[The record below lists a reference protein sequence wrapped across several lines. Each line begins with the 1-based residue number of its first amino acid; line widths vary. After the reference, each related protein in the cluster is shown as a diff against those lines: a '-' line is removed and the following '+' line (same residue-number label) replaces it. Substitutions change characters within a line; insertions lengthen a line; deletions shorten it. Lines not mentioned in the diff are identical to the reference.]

1 MTTRILAKPIPESRR
16 LAALRA
22 AFRSPLIASLV
33 ETTAFN
39 VLSRLSVSRDDFDKV
54 YRGGYWEYVRL
65 SNDGFFMYP
74 TADAQYRLFCDGN
87 GACEV
92 LQAQHAGIVATLF
105 SLSGMACRYPN
116 QEVLAERYYQLL
128 EYVDTLPARDRDAI
142 KRLCD

>member
-1 MTTRILAKPIPESRR
+1 MKPQILAKPVPESRR

-22 AFRSPLIASLV
+22 AFRSPLVCSLV
-33 ETTAFN
+33 ETSAFN
-39 VLSRLSVSRDDFDKV
+39 ILARLSVASNEFDSV

-105 SLSGMACRYPN
+105 SLSGMAMRYPN
-116 QEVLAERYYQLL
+116 QEVLAERYHQLL
-128 EYVDTLPARDRDAI
+128 DYVDTLPARDRDAI